1 MMLSYKK
8 ILFVA
13 VAAVAL
19 TGCMEQRI
27 LFDFNKDVN
36 QNFFK
41 EIPGL
46 GNASY
51 IKYPVTKKADKA
63 EIYVSTFREK
73 FIENDDLLEY
83 SELNDK
89 SKTHSVDYWT
99 VNGYSQNLYLIKYEF
114 TYSTK
119 NKKDKLID
127 APVIGAVFFS
137 VKRNG
142 QNKITGITPCYFGIV
157 DEDENLIN
165 FDTELTLEKENGNF
179 YLKFHKKKKNI
190 NGLLLMPANFP
201 SNPTT
206 EDDTFNIEKIV
217 KLDANKVGG
226 YKPLVFNINKILKDQ
241 NALQFHY
248 VDTIHLTQ

>member
-1 MMLSYKK
+1 MLSCKK

-46 GNASY
+46 GNAPY

-89 SKTHSVDYWT
+89 SKIHSVDYWT

-127 APVIGAVFFS
+127 APVIGAVFF
-137 VKRNG
+137 
-142 QNKITGITPCYFGIV
+142 Q
-157 DEDENLIN
+157 
-165 FDTELTLEKENGNF
+165 
-179 YLKFHKKKKNI
+179 
-190 NGLLLMPANFP
+190 
-201 SNPTT
+201 
-206 EDDTFNIEKIV
+206 
-217 KLDANKVGG
+217 
-226 YKPLVFNINKILKDQ
+226 
-241 NALQFHY
+241 
-248 VDTIHLTQ
+248 